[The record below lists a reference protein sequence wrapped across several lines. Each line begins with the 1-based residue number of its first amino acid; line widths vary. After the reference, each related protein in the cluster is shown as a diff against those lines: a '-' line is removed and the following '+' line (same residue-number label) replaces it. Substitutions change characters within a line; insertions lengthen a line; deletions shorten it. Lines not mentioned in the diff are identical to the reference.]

1 MKYKVGD
8 KVRFVKDCT
17 LDNSVIHAESVWEVS
32 DISKEHYILVCVE
45 KEHLL
50 AVIDCESFDN
60 SSELWEEKQMPK
72 FKPKTKVVFTE
83 DYRVAFGCVRK
94 NTKGEVLG
102 IGKIGDDDFY
112 YSIAI
117 GDEKKKAHI
126 PVERMDKVC
135 VEDKTQNKHDIL
147 NGLFNSDGSIDGEKL
162 MEKLESQNDSVNH
175 PSHYTDG
182 NIEVIDF
189 IEDKKLG
196 YHLGN
201 ACKYICR
208 AGKKDPAKRVE
219 DLRKAIWY
227 VNRQAE
233 IWEREQ
239 D

>member
-8 KVRFVKDCT
+8 KIRFVKDCV
-17 LDNSVIHAESVWEVS
+17 LSDGRVIRAKTVGEVN
-32 DISKEHYILVCVE
+32 DISEKHYLLDCTENNFFAMIEHKLVDDYCE
-45 KEHLL
+45 KINTEPS
-50 AVIDCESFDN
+50 I
-60 SSELWEEKQMPK
+60 
-72 FKPKTKVVFTE
+72 TK
-83 DYRVAFGCVRK
+83 RI
-94 NTKGEVLG
+94 N
-102 IGKIGDDDFY
+102 
-112 YSIAI
+112 
-117 GDEKKKAHI
+117 
-126 PVERMDKVC
+126 
-135 VEDKTQNKHDIL
+135 NKHDIL
-147 NGLFNSDGSIDGEKL
+147 NGLFNSDGSVDGEKL
-162 MEKLESQNDSVNH
+162 MKKLESQNDSVNH

-182 NIEVIDF
+182 KIEVIDF

-239 D
+239 E

>member
-1 MKYKVGD
+1 MKFKVGD
-8 KVRFVKDCT
+8 KVRFMEDCA

-32 DISKEHYILVCVE
+32 DISKEHYTLVCVE
-45 KEHLL
+45 KNNLL
-50 AVIDCESFDN
+50 AVVDCESVDN
-60 SSELWEEKQMPK
+60 SSERINTEPSL
-72 FKPKTKVVFTE
+72 TK
-83 DYRVAFGCVRK
+83 RI
-94 NTKGEVLG
+94 N
-102 IGKIGDDDFY
+102 
-112 YSIAI
+112 
-117 GDEKKKAHI
+117 
-126 PVERMDKVC
+126 
-135 VEDKTQNKHDIL
+135 NKHDIL
-147 NGLFNSDGSIDGEKL
+147 NGLFNSDGSVDGEKL
-162 MEKLESQNDSVNH
+162 MKKLESQNDSVNH

-239 D
+239 E